1 MTPTVLPSPWRWSDS
16 ETSTRHRVQ
25 LTRLDAK
32 HPDQPVHLYW
42 LARLDYFQRLY
53 DAAVEKL
60 KRVVKLDPTSV
71 RGYDN
76 LGLSYD
82 MLGLTDEAQS
92 AFSTATSLNRKQ
104 PHPSPWPPDNQGYLL
119 FRVQK
124 FREAEDSLR
133 ESLQYNP
140 DFALAH
146 YHLGRVLEKLGRDEA
161 AAEEYKSAAALDA
174 KFPEPLYSLG
184 LLYRRT
190 GKVAES
196 ENTLREYR
204 KRKERS
210 SASP

>member
-1 MTPTVLPSPWRWSDS
+1 MALVRLGDVDAA
-16 ETSTRHRVQ
+16 RVQ

-32 HPDQPVHLYW
+32 HPDQPVNLHW

-60 KRVVKLDPTSV
+60 RGWLSSIPPRCVVTTTWDSPTTCWALPMKRRARSQRPPLNP
-71 RGYDN
+71 
-76 LGLSYD
+76 
-82 MLGLTDEAQS
+82 EAASSFSLASRQPGIS
-92 AFSTATSLNRKQ
+92 ALPRAEI
-104 PHPSPWPPDNQGYLL
+104 P
-119 FRVQK
+119 
-124 FREAEDSLR
+124 REAEDSLR

-161 AAEEYKSAAALDA
+161 AAEEDKSAAALDV

-204 KRKERS
+204 NQKERS